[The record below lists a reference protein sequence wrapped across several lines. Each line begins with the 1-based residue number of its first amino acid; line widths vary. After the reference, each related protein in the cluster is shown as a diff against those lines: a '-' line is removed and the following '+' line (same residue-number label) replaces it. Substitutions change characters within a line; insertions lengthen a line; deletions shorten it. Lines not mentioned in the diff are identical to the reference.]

1 MGDLREPIVG
11 AAEEISVPSSSI
23 GPERWARAEEAT
35 QKIVG
40 LVQPS
45 AVSEERRRGVI
56 DYVRR
61 LIKGRLGCE
70 VFPFGSVPLK
80 TYLPDGDIDLTAFG
94 GASVEDALMN
104 DVVSVLEAED
114 NNRAAEF
121 IIKDVQLIR
130 AEVKLVKCIVQ
141 NIVVDIS
148 FNQLGGL
155 CTLCFLEQ
163 VDRLIGKDHLFKRSI
178 ILIKA
183 WCYYESR
190 ILGAHH
196 GLISTYALEA
206 LVLYIFHLFHATLN
220 GPLAV
225 LYRFLD
231 YFSKFDWDNYC
242 ISLTGP
248 VPISLLPDTVAEKP
262 ENGGTGLLLS
272 SDFLRNCADMFSIP
286 KGVDVNSRKFSRK
299 HLNII
304 DPLKENNNLG
314 RSVSQGNFYR
324 IRSAF
329 TYGAR
334 KLGQILLQ
342 PDDNI
347 VGEIHKFFSNT
358 LDRHRSGQRPDVQDP
373 VPMSSHNGFVP
384 ACSFSETVLGQ
395 LEKANSDLKAA
406 NLVGINGSCE
416 LDLDGLS
423 QNGGNNCEVSGIE
436 IKIGRP
442 MNGHEKGSMI
452 VGNSTSSSETGGS
465 VSCELDLDG
474 LSQNGG
480 NNCEVSGIE
489 IKIGRPINGH
499 EKGSM
504 KVGNSTSSS
513 ETGGSVNGTSIMDRF
528 SGDAEELATSRIQGL
543 KISNG
548 APKAFHPSGEERKT
562 QRGIPFH
569 APHLYFSGSLSGHG
583 KLGHENSDMKEL
595 KCSGLTLEQEVSS
608 GPLPVPNE
616 EMGICVGHA
625 QDKNLSVGDHEVL
638 NNGGSKYVASVSD
651 PVACS
656 TAGFDPGYREMASA
670 NDAGRPGYSNSMTD
684 LTGDYDSHLNSLKYG
699 QWCYEHSSIPF
710 LITPA
715 LPSQFLG
722 KSPRDVIRHSCHVKG
737 NGFFNMNANGV
748 VPRPAFYHTNMLLIP
763 PTSFVTEE
771 IPKHR
776 GTGTYFPNVNLSPHP
791 RPITGRGRKHGPM
804 RSPRTN
810 GRIMTPM
817 EAKLL
822 DRNSCDLSP
831 AQFSDQGSGK
841 LGLSDFHESGSPRGK
856 APPDVNG
863 LLIQPEGLVEFGSVD
878 NVPLEAPLPL
888 LVQTSNQSLPTLGM
902 QKSKPVPGVN
912 HDRVMGKSSYLLKD
926 EDDFPHLC
934 LPDRGGK

>member
-23 GPERWARAEEAT
+23 GPGRWARAEEAT

-163 VDRLIGKDHLFKRSI
+163 VDRHIGKDHLFKRSI

-248 VPISLLPDTVAEKP
+248 VPISLLPDTVVQKP

-342 PDDNI
+342 PEDNI
-347 VGEIHKFFSNT
+347 VSEIRKFFSNT

-436 IKIGRP
+436 IKIGRA
-442 MNGHEKGSMI
+442 
-452 VGNSTSSSETGGS
+452 V
-465 VSCELDLDG
+465 
-474 LSQNGG
+474 
-480 NNCEVSGIE
+480 
-489 IKIGRPINGH
+489 NGH

-504 KVGNSTSSS
+504 KVGNSASSS

-548 APKAFHPSGEERKT
+548 APTAFHLSGEERKT
-562 QRGIPFH
+562 QSGIPFH
-569 APHLYFSGSLSGHG
+569 APHLYFSGSLSEHE
-583 KLGHENSDMKEL
+583 KLGHENSDTKEL

-625 QDKNLSVGDHEVL
+625 RDKNLSVGDHEVL
-638 NNGGSKYVASVSD
+638 NNGGSKDVASVSD

-670 NDAGRPGYSNSMTD
+670 NAAGRPGYSNSTID

-699 QWCYEHSSIPF
+699 QWCYEHSSIPS
-710 LITPA
+710 LRITPA
-715 LPSQFLG
+715 LPSQFMG

-737 NGFFNMNANGV
+737 NGFFNMNSNGV
-748 VPRPAFYHTNMLLIP
+748 VPRPAFYPTNMLLIP
-763 PTSFVTEE
+763 PTSFATEE
-771 IPKHR
+771 MPKHR

-791 RPITGRGRKHGPM
+791 MPITGRGRKHGPM

-841 LGLSDFHESGSPRGK
+841 LGLSDFYESGSPRGK
-856 APPDVNG
+856 ARPDVNG
-863 LLIQPEGLVEFGSVD
+863 LLVQPEGLVELGSVGH
-878 NVPLEAPLPL
+878 VPSEVPLPL

-912 HDRVMGKSSYLLKD
+912 HDRVTGKSSYLLKD